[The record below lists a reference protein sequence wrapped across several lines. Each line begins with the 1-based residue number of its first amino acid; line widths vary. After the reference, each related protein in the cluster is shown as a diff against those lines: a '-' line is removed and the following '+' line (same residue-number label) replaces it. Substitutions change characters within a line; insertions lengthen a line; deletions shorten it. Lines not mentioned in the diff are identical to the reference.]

1 MWQPSIPPFFSFA
14 ERLLWTS
21 IRVALKL
28 AVLFVLASPL
38 FMVQSWRM
46 PGPVRA
52 QSSPVRERSSQVVDH
67 AGNRSPDW
75 RLGLDETLNTNL
87 ALEAE
92 TATETPTE
100 IPTETPTETVIPP
113 DTPTETATETPTKT
127 PTATIVPADTPT
139 ETATETP
146 TETVIPADTPTETPT
161 EAPTEAAAETPTETV
176 IPADTPTETPTETV
190 IPTATPTITE
200 TLLPVET
207 PTVEMPT
214 VVAADTALPNHTP
227 PADTA
232 TPTATFTALPTA
244 TDMVLAADTP
254 IPTATPTPTALPRLL
269 ITEFMADPQAVN
281 DNNGEWL
288 ELYNPTGDVVNLRGW
303 TLADLGSDYHAIGTD
318 LMIAPGAYLVLGR
331 NAEITSNGGVPV
343 GYVYAGIA
351 LANSADELLLIAPDG
366 TEVDR
371 VVWGG
376 DSGNSVTAGGSLER
390 TTLAIS
396 SVWLAS
402 PNAWLGSA
410 GDKGTPGAAYIAAP
424 VVTPTSTPLSL
435 SAWVRVTEP
444 GPLQI
449 EEVAYRGSDGEF
461 IVLLNTSNSALDLTG
476 WAVGD
481 AAIPGNGE
489 GMYALPEDYWLQ
501 PGALFVIA
509 RDGLSFR
516 ATWGQAAAAQFEE
529 HDPTVITLVRRRDL
543 ATGSLALSDS
553 GDEVVLLNPTGALA
567 DAVAFANGDYATL
580 ALIGELRPGT
590 GDSLQRVPGTR
601 FPATVDLRHRFLY
614 APPRPFDQLSLPVA
628 QTHTIPVLGDGLLAV
643 WGSLGAHSNFS
654 PGYTAPPHYLTAA
667 AAAQALDFVAI
678 ADPTLVSA
686 LDAPSNLLQLPAWS
700 WSDDE
705 AGEAIIYSREQLS
718 ITNQAALFNLVAAQ
732 NLLVQWQTK
741 LLPSAAISALAAD
754 DISAPAGV
762 DTLYKRWLSTNQPL
776 LPAGNANPDLPG
788 AIDPN
793 PRFTGLAV
801 TSLAETALL
810 DALAAHRG
818 WLTNAPGFWLTV
830 QAELGNGEH
839 YWMGSTLAPANK
851 ITLHITYGDRNGDV
865 AGLAIWQ
872 DKMPIRQ
879 MDAPTPA
886 GSWTVSLPAVPNSIL
901 YVVATQADGD
911 FAITAPLRVG
921 EGDTGKV
928 LINEV
933 LPAPATD
940 NNGDGQVDG
949 DDEFIELYNPGRQ
962 PVALNNWQLSDVQGD
977 TVNGRHF
984 TFGVGRAINGGERLL
999 IWRVES
1005 RINLNVQDDY
1015 IRLINADGVEVDR
1028 IAWAQ
1033 SPDHGL
1039 SISRLPD
1046 GKAWQRGTEVTPGR
1060 TNGEPEPEEEDSDDE
1075 DRAEAH
1081 LPPPAPTLEP
1091 TYGQAG
1097 GAPNSIAQSKLAGL
1111 DAWVEFR
1118 AVVIAPP
1125 GLYNTTI
1132 YVADPAPT
1140 ADGPYAGIGINVYL
1154 RRGDFPALVAGDLVL
1169 VRGVLKSFRG
1179 EMELELAS
1187 AEQIWRIGPGALLQ
1201 PLPVTTADIGES
1213 LEGRLVTLDGIVSS
1227 WQGESIYLIDPAAPF
1242 AEPVRVTIR
1251 SSLSW
1256 KRPYVNVGDRFHV
1269 TGIVSQFASAAP
1281 WNGGYRVLVRYK
1293 EDLVKVKQ

>member
-1 MWQPSIPPFFSFA
+1 
-14 ERLLWTS
+14 
-21 IRVALKL
+21 
-28 AVLFVLASPL
+28 
-38 FMVQSWRM
+38 
-46 PGPVRA
+46 
-52 QSSPVRERSSQVVDH
+52 
-67 AGNRSPDW
+67 
-75 RLGLDETLNTNL
+75 
-87 ALEAE
+87 
-92 TATETPTE
+92 
-100 IPTETPTETVIPP
+100 
-113 DTPTETATETPTKT
+113 
-127 PTATIVPADTPT
+127 
-139 ETATETP
+139 
-146 TETVIPADTPTETPT
+146 
-161 EAPTEAAAETPTETV
+161 
-176 IPADTPTETPTETV
+176 
-190 IPTATPTITE
+190 
-200 TLLPVET
+200 
-207 PTVEMPT
+207 
-214 VVAADTALPNHTP
+214 
-227 PADTA
+227 
-232 TPTATFTALPTA
+232 
-244 TDMVLAADTP
+244 
-254 IPTATPTPTALPRLL
+254 
-269 ITEFMADPQAVN
+269 MADPKAVN
-281 DNNGEWL
+281 DSSGEWI
-288 ELYNPTGDVVNLRGW
+288 EIYNPNADPVNLRGW
-303 TLADLGSDYHAIGTD
+303 TLADLGSDQHTIGVD
-318 LMIAPGAYLVLGR
+318 LLIAPGAYLVLGR
-331 NAEITSNGGVPV
+331 NAEITSNGGAPV
-343 GYVYAGIA
+343 GYVYGGIS
-351 LANSADELLLIAPDG
+351 LANGADELLLIAPDG
-366 TEVDR
+366 TAVDR

-376 DSGNSVTAGGSLER
+376 DSTLSVTAGVSLER
-390 TTLAIS
+390 TTLADPA
-396 SVWLAS
+396 VWLAS
-402 PNAWLGSA
+402 PIAWSGSA
-410 GDKGTPGAAYIAAP
+410 GDKGTPGSAYIAAP
-424 VVTPTSTPLSL
+424 VVTPTPTPLSL
-435 SAWVRVTEP
+435 NAWVPVTTA

-449 EEVAYRGSDGEF
+449 EEVAYRGSDAEF
-461 IVLLNTSNSALDLTG
+461 IVLLNTSSSALDLTG

-481 AAIPGNGE
+481 AATPGNGE
-489 GMYALPEDYWLQ
+489 GMYALPDGYWLQ

-509 RDGLSFR
+509 RDGLVFQ
-516 ATWGQAAAAQFEE
+516 ATWGQSATAEFEE
-529 HDPTVITLVRRRDL
+529 HEPAAITLVRRRDL
-543 ATGSLALSDS
+543 ATGSLALNDS
-553 GDEVVLLNPTGALA
+553 GDEVVLLNPAGELV
-567 DAVAFANGDYATL
+567 DAVAFANGDYTAL
-580 ALIGELRPGT
+580 ALIGELRPAT
-590 GDSLQRVPGTR
+590 GSSLQRVPSPN
-601 FPATVDLRHRFLY
+601 FPAALDLRHRFLY

-628 QTHTIPVLGDGLLAV
+628 QAHTNPELGDGLLAV

-678 ADPTLVSA
+678 ADPALVTPLYDQS
-686 LDAPSNLLQLPAWS
+686 SLLQLPAWS
-700 WSDDE
+700 WTDDE
-705 AGEAIIYSREQLS
+705 AGEAVIYSREQLP
-718 ITNQAALFNLVAAQ
+718 ITNQAALFD
-732 NLLVQWQTK
+732 LLATQGLLIQWQAK
-741 LLPSAAISALAAD
+741 PLPSAPIIALAAD
-754 DISAPAGV
+754 DISAPASL
-762 DTLYKRWLSTNQPL
+762 DTLYKRWLSTDLPL

-788 AIDPN
+788 AVDPA

-801 TSLAETALL
+801 TSLDEAALL
-810 DALAAHRG
+810 GALAAHRG

-830 QAELGNGEH
+830 QAELGNGER
-839 YWMGSTLAPANK
+839 YWMGSTLSPANE
-851 ITLHITYGDRNGDV
+851 ITLHITYGDHNGDV

-879 MDAPTPA
+879 LDAPASA
-886 GSWTVSLPAVPNSIL
+886 GRWDVALPAVPNSIL

-921 EGDTGKV
+921 AGDTVKV

-940 NNGDGQVDG
+940 NNGDGRVDG

-962 PVALNNWQLSDVQGD
+962 PVALNGWQLSDVRGD
-977 TVNGRHF
+977 AVNGRHF

-1033 SPDHGL
+1033 SPDRGQ

-1046 GKAWQRGTEVTPGR
+1046 GKAWQRGTEVTPGH
-1060 TNGEPEPEEEDSDDE
+1060 TNGEPEPDEDDSDDE
-1075 DRAEAH
+1075 DWAEAN

-1154 RRGDFPALVAGDLVL
+1154 RRGDFPSLAAGDQVL

-1179 EMELELAS
+1179 EMELEMAS

-1201 PLPVTTADIGES
+1201 PLPVTVTDISES
-1213 LEGRLVTLDGIVSS
+1213 LEGRLVTLDGVVSS
-1227 WQGESIYLIDPAAPF
+1227 WQGESIYLIDSAAPF

-1269 TGIVSQFASAAP
+1269 TGVVSQFASAAP

-1293 EDLVKVKQ
+1293 EDLIKIKP